1 MLTPSPRGNKYSH
14 ISPNNS
20 MIRSK
25 IYTTALAKGQ
35 GLLYETLSLLSIWE
49 PGMTAKELSAKA
61 VQEGLLGRATAHR
74 ARDLVTRTFAPRYL
88 VEDARPARYL
98 KSLLQAGAPP
108 NHLQQ
113 LFLIYTSRANPILYD
128 YICEVYWTRYVSGA
142 TMLGKQEALNY
153 LENAYILGKLPQ
165 KWSESMMER
174 VARYLGG
181 CLVDFGLLKNQRVG
195 TREISPI
202 HIRPFTSLFLAHELH
217 FSGMSDDGMLQH
229 PDWQLFG
236 LERIEIVRELQR
248 VSNDYFIAQFSGE
261 FLRISWKYKVMEE
274 AIRAI
279 ARSEF

>member
-1 MLTPSPRGNKYSH
+1 MI
-14 ISPNNS
+14 IS
-20 MIRSK
+20 K
-25 IYTTALAKGQ
+25 TYTTALAKGQ
-35 GLLYETLSLLSIWE
+35 GLLDETLSLLSIWE
-49 PGMTAKELSAKA
+49 PGMTTKELSAKA
-61 VQEGLLGRATAHR
+61 IQEGLLGRATAHR

-98 KSLLQAGAPP
+98 KSLLQAGASP

-113 LFLIYTSRANPILYD
+113 LFLIYTVRANLILRD
-128 YICEVYWTRYVSGA
+128 YICQVYWTRYTSGA
-142 TMLGKQEALNY
+142 KMLGKQETLNF
-153 LENAYILGKLPQ
+153 LENAYILGKLPT

-181 CLVDFGLLKNQRVG
+181 CLENFGLLKNQRAG

-202 HIRPFTSLFLAHELH
+202 HIRPLTSLFLAHELH
-217 FSGMSDDGMLQH
+217 FSGVSDDGILQH

-236 LERIEIVRELQR
+236 LEMIEILRELQR
-248 VSNDYFIAQFSGE
+248 VSSNHFIAQFSGE
-261 FLRISWKYKVMEE
+261 FLRISWKYQMMEE